1 MRIVTHGGRAHADD
15 FLACCLVLAVHPIGI
30 FTAIFRRDPTPDE
43 LSSPGAVVLDIGGQ
57 CDREAMNYDHHQMPA
72 GGGICSITL
81 VMEHVLCWCLS
92 TARDVFP
99 WLAFKE
105 SVDTTGPDKTGE
117 KYGITR
123 ESMLACLSP
132 IETQMVRAFSDM
144 AEITPDHWLWHAM
157 RTIGSGII
165 SYYNDIAER
174 IALLDKHAVLRLVA
188 QDIVVADFTAA
199 GILKNATMGIE
210 TYLEQAQ
217 PGTHITIT
225 FDERTSAH
233 LSLYRRHNANDKV
246 DFRRIAGLQGVAF
259 VHNTGFVAK
268 VDATLPREVINTYIA
283 MSSLPSV

>member
-15 FLACCLVLAVHPIGI
+15 FIATCLVLAAYPAGI
-30 FTAIFRRDPTPDE
+30 FAAVFRRDPTPEE
-43 LSSPGAVVLDIGGQ
+43 LASVHSVVLDIGGQ
-57 CDREAMNYDHHQMPA
+57 CDPDAMNYDHHQMAA

-81 VMEHVLCWCLS
+81 VMEHVLCWCLD

-117 KYGITR
+117 KYSISR

-132 IETQMVRAFSDM
+132 IETQMVRAFGDM
-144 AEITPDHWLWHAM
+144 SEITPDHWLWHAM
-157 RTIGSGII
+157 RTIGSGLI

-174 IALLDKHAVLRLVA
+174 IALLDKHTVLRLVG
-188 QDIVVADFTAA
+188 QDTVVADFTAA
-199 GILKNATMGIE
+199 GVLKNTTMGVE
-210 TYLEQAQ
+210 TYLEQVQ
-217 PGTHITIT
+217 PGTHVTVT

-233 LSLYRRHNANDKV
+233 LSLFRRHNAAEKV
-246 DFRRIAGLQGVAF
+246 DFRKIVGQPGVHF

-268 VDATLPREVINTYIA
+268 VDATLPQQTINNYIA
-283 MSSLPSV
+283 MASTPAV